1 MIVEHHAEDEKNVEL
16 DYELLAVLANVTKS
30 AARSTVSQTKRGH
43 GFVAW
48 QAVVDGFSPN
58 SSSDPAIALQPILA
72 TPRRW
77 KDAEEF
83 KEKLTAWSLKVAEKE
98 HLFEENNGEAHQ
110 AKQLRTGPRKFG
122 EIIEQL
128 EIINATMADDGPRPT
143 DLVSFGTQDART
155 TKSDQDASNDMPFYD
170 VRAVAWRRYKA
181 DKRSRQERTTQ
192 SRDVASWKS
201 S

>member
-1 MIVEHHAEDEKNVEL
+1 M
-16 DYELLAVLANVTKS
+16 
-30 AARSTVSQTKRGH
+30 
-43 GFVAW
+43 
-48 QAVVDGFSPN
+48 VDGFLPN
-58 SSSDPAIALQPILA
+58 SSSDPAFALQPILA

-83 KEKLTAWSLKVAEKE
+83 KEKRTACSLKVAEKE
-98 HLFEENNGEAHQ
+98 HQFEENDGDAHQ
-110 AKQLRTGPRKFG
+110 AKQLTTGPRKFG

-128 EIINATMADDGPRPT
+128 EIINATMVDDGPLPT
-143 DLVSFGTQDART
+143 DLGSFGTQDART

-181 DKRSRQERTTQ
+181 DKKSRQERTTL

>member
-1 MIVEHHAEDEKNVEL
+1 M
-16 DYELLAVLANVTKS
+16 
-30 AARSTVSQTKRGH
+30 
-43 GFVAW
+43 
-48 QAVVDGFSPN
+48 
-58 SSSDPAIALQPILA
+58 
-72 TPRRW
+72 
-77 KDAEEF
+77 
-83 KEKLTAWSLKVAEKE
+83 AEKE

-110 AKQLRTGPRKFG
+110 AKQLRTGPRKFS

-143 DLVSFGTQDART
+143 DLGSFGTQDGRT

-181 DKRSRQERTTQ
+181 DKSSRQERTTR